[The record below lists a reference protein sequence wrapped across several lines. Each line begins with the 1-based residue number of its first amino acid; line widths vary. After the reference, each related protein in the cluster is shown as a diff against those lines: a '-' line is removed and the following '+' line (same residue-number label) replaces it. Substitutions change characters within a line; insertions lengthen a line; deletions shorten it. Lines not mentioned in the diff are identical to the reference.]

1 VLNYSNKDIKSS
13 QLRILHVIA
22 GDMNGGAAKGAIN
35 LHNALIEFGI
45 SSFVV
50 NNYENSKIDN
60 LVKRGASK
68 YKAWLYDRFDKWP
81 LYFYFSRKKII
92 FSPGIVGENILTTI
106 KKLKIDVLHLHWINS
121 GFINISDLT
130 KVEIPIV
137 WTMRDAWPFTGGCH
151 MPMNCSKFKNQCNNC
166 EQLQSGSYRDLSF
179 YMYNRKKKIAKKL
192 NNITLVGISPFL
204 QKQAMQS
211 KIWSSSDVEMIENN
225 VDIGGFYHTEKYLAR
240 EQLKLDRK
248 KTIILI
254 GNDSGEI
261 WKGHK
266 FLYKLATNLDDKD
279 YEIVSFGVGKPCHK
293 GKNFGFIQ
301 SKKDLALI
309 YSAIDVFVFPST
321 YEPFGKTPFEAASC
335 GAKVVSFKSTGTSD
349 FYDNEEWWYLA
360 EYANYDSLLQHTLK
374 ACNDVN
380 RESENDSQ
388 RGRLLSKFDQSKIAS
403 KYVELYYKVLNR

>member
-1 VLNYSNKDIKSS
+1 MKNS
-13 QLRILHVIA
+13 QLRILHVIG

-35 LHNALIEFGI
+35 LHNALIGLGI
-45 SSFVV
+45 TSFVV
-50 NNYENSKIDN
+50 NNYENFKINN
-60 LVKRGASK
+60 LVRRGSSK
-68 YKAWLYDRFDKWP
+68 YKVWLYDRFDKWP

-92 FSPGIVGENILTTI
+92 FSPGIIGENILTTI

-151 MPMNCSKFKNQCNNC
+151 IPMNCEKFKSQCNNC
-166 EQLQSGSYRDLSF
+166 EQLQSSSYHDLSYF
-179 YMYNRKKKIAKKL
+179 MYNRKKKISRKL

-204 QKQAMQS
+204 QKEAMQS
-211 KIWSSSDVEMIENN
+211 GIWNYSCIEMISNN
-225 VDIGGFYHTEKYLAR
+225 VDIGEFHHTEKQLAR
-240 EQLKLDRK
+240 KQLKLDRK

-254 GNDSGEI
+254 GNDSGEV
-261 WKGHK
+261 WKGHE
-266 FLYKLATNLDDKD
+266 FLYKLATNLDDKG
-279 YEIVSFGVGKPCHK
+279 YEIVSLGVGKPCHK
-293 GKNFGFIQ
+293 GKNFGFIK

-309 YSAIDVFVFPST
+309 YSAIDVFIFPST

-360 EYANYDSLLQHTLK
+360 EYANYDSLLKNTLK
-374 ACNDVN
+374 ACNDIN
-380 RESENDSQ
+380 SDCNNNSQ
-388 RGRLLSKFDQSKIAS
+388 REGLLSKFDQSKIAS
-403 KYVELYYKVLNR
+403 KYVELYSKVLKR